1 MKKRISL
8 IVTTCFLALAAMLS
22 LYANASASPVRSED
36 NEGTVTSSNPINPL
50 FDKDEPLG

>member
-8 IVTTCFLALAAMLS
+8 IVTTCFLVLAAMLS